1 MNIKRISEKIKMK
14 NQCLNYWNL
23 EKKIK
28 DLEKKRTQMRNDLNI
43 KRDEIDRQNEQL
55 QENIR
60 KKL

>member
-1 MNIKRISEKIKMK
+1 MK